1 MEQTNLDTWK
11 TTLTGEAL
19 LFGLLGKVLYQ
30 DLDKAWL
37 EMLIHEDVF
46 AEVPFGAEQTEVSRG
61 LELLSRWS
69 DENRKGI
76 SEDEFKAIKQDHL
89 HLFIGIDKV
98 LAPVWESVYFSE
110 KRLVF
115 QEQTM
120 QVREWFSRFGL
131 QAERLNRE
139 PDDHL
144 GLELSFIAHLASL
157 AMQAIDSDDKEIFE
171 KTLQAQC
178 NFLQEHLLRWGPV
191 WAKLVKQEATT
202 DFYRGIAHLVHGSLQ
217 EIAETLQIEM
227 PKEVR
232 L

>member
-131 QAERLNRE
+131 QAEKINKE
-139 PDDHL
+139 PDDHI
-144 GLELSFIAHLASL
+144 GLEILFIAHLVSL
-157 AMQAIDSDDKEIFE
+157 
-171 KTLQAQC
+171 TLQAIENDDQISL
-178 NFLQEHLLRWGPV
+178 NEILQAQREFLSDHLLRWGPA
-191 WAKLVKQEATT
+191 WAKLVKQHAAT

-217 EIAETLQIEM
+217 AIAETLQIEM